1 MPVFSHVGL
10 PIAQETQQEVLY
22 NKPLQTTTPNTDP
35 RPDLEA
41 DSNLWTKLL
50 IKAERINP
58 NLAGTLHGFRC
69 GGLRIKRGRTGY
81 LLRPDFDP
89 TGNLATWKDQDE
101 YEYDK
106 LMHLF
111 EYREEIKELMA
122 NL

>member
-1 MPVFSHVGL
+1 MPVFANIGSVKTKKM
-10 PIAQETQQEVLY
+10 QQQELL
-22 NKPLQTTTPNTDP
+22 NNRSDEIISPKDP

-41 DSNLWTKLL
+41 DSALWSKLL
-50 IKAERINP
+50 RRSQKLDP
-58 NLAGTLHGFRC
+58 MLAGTLHGFRC

-81 LLRPDFDP
+81 LLRPDFDL

-106 LMHLF
+106 LLYLF
-111 EYREEIKELMA
+111 QYRAEIKELMT